1 MEKGQFKEEL
11 KGRYCYVYENAAKL
25 LAAFTEQKKEIKKGL
40 LKPEETYYVT
50 EFGNIPYDKLIELE
64 SFLLSD
70 VPYQESEFYKWLET
84 RKLDKE
90 YAKKVINGVQLLR
103 DYNNEVYNPYLLVS
117 LDAWM
122 LLSKVRQFIAGQK
135 SDRNNCIEKLHAM
148 EEYFK
153 IARYTNDGRVW
164 RSGYLLAYY
173 DVSYT
178 INDIMTNNHNEAI
191 YPREVGDYGLE
202 ESEMV
207 LYLTNGNNINKDNN
221 SILTENEKQ
230 EIFLSYHDEL
240 PWNLDMKCAIED
252 QATPTL
258 VEFEMTRPD
267 NTHPCGNH
275 FYVKEED
282 IFINPKD
289 RQYRYYMLCPH
300 CGYIVHIPSNLI
312 NDTIKKRIEERC
324 QKDPNLFRKKMLY
337 SELLS
342 LEEDP
347 ITRKRLSS
355 K

>member
-1 MEKGQFKEEL
+1 MEKGQIKEEI
-11 KGRYCYVYENAAKL
+11 KGRYCYICENAAKL
-25 LAAFTEQKKEIKKGL
+25 LAAFTEQKKEIKKCL

-84 RKLDKE
+84 RKSDKE
-90 YAKKVINGVQLLR
+90 YAKKVLNGVQLLR
-103 DYNNEVYNPYLLVS
+103 DYNNKVYNPYLLVS
-117 LDAWM
+117 LDVWM

-135 SDRNNCIEKLHAM
+135 IDRDNCVEKLHAM
-148 EEYFK
+148 DEYFK

-178 INDIMTNNHNEAI
+178 INDIMTNNYNEAI
-191 YPREVGDYGLE
+191 YTREVGDSGLE
-202 ESEMV
+202 NSQTI
-207 LYLTNGNNINKDNN
+207 LFLTSSSNHYKEND
-221 SILTENEKQ
+221 SVLTEKEKQ
-230 EIFLSYHDEL
+230 DIYLKYHDEL
-240 PWNLDMKCAIED
+240 PWDMDRVCAIED
-252 QATPTL
+252 QAIPTL
-258 VEFEMTRPD
+258 LELEMIRPD
-267 NTHPCGNH
+267 NTKPCGKH

-282 IFINPKD
+282 IFINPND

-300 CGYIVHIPSNLI
+300 CGYIVHVPSREIPES
-312 NDTIKKRIEERC
+312 IKQRIEKRC
-324 QKDPNLFRKKMLY
+324 QKDPMLFRKKNLY

-347 ITRKRLSS
+347 ITRKRLFS